1 MKRLSR
7 IALVCAIAC
16 AVVVGGSNIWV
27 IASTKSSILTY
38 EEATTRAQAGYIAD
52 AIVVLGAGLR
62 ADATPSSILRDRLD
76 DGIALYFAGLAP
88 KLIMSGDNATV
99 SHNEV
104 AAMKAYAIEKG
115 VPSEDIFCDHA
126 GFSTYDSMYR
136 AQSIFGA
143 RSIVVATQSYHLP
156 RALAVA
162 QTLKTQ
168 AIGVPSD
175 YQSYSA
181 QFWYDVR
188 EIPARTKDLFKAIVG
203 VPSTVGGE
211 MISLNQSGNV
221 TN

>member
-1 MKRLSR
+1 MKRLSH
-7 IALVCAIAC
+7 IALACVIAC
-16 AVVVGGSNIWV
+16 AIVVGGSNAWV
-27 IASTKSSILTY
+27 IGSTKSSILTH
-38 EEATTRAQAGYIAD
+38 EEAIARVQSENAAD

-136 AQSIFGA
+136 AQNIFGA
-143 RSIVVATQSYHLP
+143 SSIVVATQSYHLP

-162 QTLKTQ
+162 QTLGME
-168 AIGVPSD
+168 AVGVPSD
-175 YQSYSA
+175 YENYGA
-181 QFWYDVR
+181 QLWYDVR
-188 EIPARTKDLFKAIVG
+188 EIPARTKDLFKAIMRT
-203 VPSTVGGE
+203 PSTVGGE